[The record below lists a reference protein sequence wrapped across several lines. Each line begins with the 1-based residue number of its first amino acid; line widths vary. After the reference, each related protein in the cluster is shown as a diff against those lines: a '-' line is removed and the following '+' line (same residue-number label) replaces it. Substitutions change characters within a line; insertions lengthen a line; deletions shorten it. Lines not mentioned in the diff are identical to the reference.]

1 MTGNQPDESGS
12 LLWRAVGN
20 LEANVNRLLEGQQKL
35 ESSQQQLQQEV
46 RDSQQQLREEVREFQ
61 QEVRDSQQQLRQEVR
76 VAQADTNRR
85 VDRLLYAVLGVGGG
99 VIALLAA
106 ALARG
111 GL

>member
-20 LEANVNRLLEGQQKL
+20 LEANVIRLLEGQQKL

-46 RDSQQQLREEVREFQ
+46 RDSQQQLQ

>member
-46 RDSQQQLREEVREFQ
+46 RDSQQQLR
-61 QEVRDSQQQLRQEVR
+61 QEVR

>member
-20 LEANVNRLLEGQQKL
+20 LEANVIRLLEGQQKL
-35 ESSQQQLQQEV
+35 ESSQQQL
-46 RDSQQQLREEVREFQ
+46 Q

>member
-20 LEANVNRLLEGQQKL
+20 LEANVIRLLEGQQKL
-35 ESSQQQLQQEV
+35 GDSQQQLQ
-46 RDSQQQLREEVREFQ
+46 
-61 QEVRDSQQQLRQEVR
+61 QEVR